1 VTGGQPPAGSAV
13 TPPGTSPSAV
23 SSSAVSSSAP
33 PSSAPLPLRR
43 IGHSPVYVTELS
55 FGGAA
60 IGNLYTEVSEQDARA
75 AVDAAWAGGIR
86 TFDTAPHYGLGLSER
101 RLGDALRHRPR
112 DEYVVSTKVGRLLY
126 PAPPASSAL
135 PTPSAPP
142 ADAQA
147 GPGSAGNDA
156 AGNGRPVRDPEGFAV
171 PARYVRRFDFSADG
185 VTRSLEASLARLGL
199 DRVDIALIHD
209 PDDHADQ
216 AIREAYPAL
225 EKLRAAGVVGAIGVG
240 MNQAELLT
248 RFVTDTDVDLVL
260 VAGRYTL
267 LDRSAAT
274 ELLPAALSRGV
285 SVIAGGVFNSGVL
298 AAPAEGATYDYQAAP
313 AALIDRARRLQEAC
327 ARFGVPLRA
336 AAARFPLTH
345 PAVASVLIGARNAAE
360 ITDALRLRAVDIP
373 AALWNLLAAQGA
385 AEADAGDATGSSA
398 ARAGDRA
405 VSAADDAGE
414 EGQP

>member
-1 VTGGQPPAGSAV
+1 MTPPAA
-13 TPPGTSPSAV
+13 TPPGS
-23 SSSAVSSSAP
+23 
-33 PSSAPLPLRR
+33 LPLRGLGR
-43 IGHSPVYVTELS
+43 SSVRVTELS

-60 IGNLYTEVSEQDARA
+60 IGNLFSEVSEEDARA

-112 DEYVVSTKVGRLLY
+112 DEYVICTKVGRLLLPAPPGP
-126 PAPPASSAL
+126 PAPPA
-135 PTPSAPP
+135 PP
-142 ADAQA
+142 
-147 GPGSAGNDA
+147 GPPPPG
-156 AGNGRPVRDPEGFAV
+156 DPPDGDTEGFAV

-216 AIREAYPAL
+216 AFREAYPAL
-225 EKLRAAGVVGAIGVG
+225 EKLRAAGVVRAIGAG
-240 MNQAELLT
+240 MNQAEMLT
-248 RFVTDTDVDLVL
+248 RFVTDTDVDVVL

-267 LDRSAAT
+267 LDWSAAA
-274 ELLPAALSRGV
+274 ELLPAALRRGV

-298 AAPAEGATYDYQAAP
+298 AAPDAGATYDYHAAP
-313 AALIDRARRLQEAC
+313 AELIERARRLQEAC

-345 PAVASVLIGARNAAE
+345 PAVASVLIGVRNAAE

-373 AALWNLLAAQGA
+373 AALWDALA
-385 AEADAGDATGSSA
+385 T
-398 ARAGDRA
+398 DRA
-405 VSAADDAGE
+405 DVAPGPTSGRTDVG
-414 EGQP
+414 GKGLS